1 MHSSGGVSVWSWASR
16 LTTVLLVSP
25 VPTVLH
31 AVTVKSTRQTLGEIP
46 TRKISFWAQRS
57 DCTAFSQCIIYVKK
71 GTGILSNGKKLL
83 IWPNSFHIILFNF
96 RKALWVEFSG
106 ITLSLQFLWVMFL
119 IITFKIITV
128 IQTSTLPR
136 MESRLIMNLLQE
148 SKSKQSQSDCPTYV
162 WNQRLVP
169 PWKQKSKT
177 MS

>member
-1 MHSSGGVSVWSWASR
+1 MFSHVTIRFPTEYQITSSSSSLLAFDPCTVLGVCLYGAEQVWSRASR

-96 RKALWVEFSG
+96 RKAL
-106 ITLSLQFLWVMFL
+106 
-119 IITFKIITV
+119 
-128 IQTSTLPR
+128 
-136 MESRLIMNLLQE
+136 
-148 SKSKQSQSDCPTYV
+148 
-162 WNQRLVP
+162 
-169 PWKQKSKT
+169 
-177 MS
+177 